1 MRLKIG
7 ERFKNAPHL
16 LIYLGQNFS
25 KMFNIEFDDPVTNE
39 KNWAHQNSW
48 GLTTRTIGVLF
59 MLHKDNIGLIL
70 PPRGCPLPGCYCSVI
85 QIQLQWFND
94 SKICMID
101 F

>member
-1 MRLKIG
+1 MRLKTG

-48 GLTTRTIGVLF
+48 GLTTRTIGVLV

-70 PPRGCPLPGCYCSVI
+70 PPRVALYQVVI
-85 QIQLQWFND
+85 VP
-94 SKICMID
+94 
-101 F
+101 